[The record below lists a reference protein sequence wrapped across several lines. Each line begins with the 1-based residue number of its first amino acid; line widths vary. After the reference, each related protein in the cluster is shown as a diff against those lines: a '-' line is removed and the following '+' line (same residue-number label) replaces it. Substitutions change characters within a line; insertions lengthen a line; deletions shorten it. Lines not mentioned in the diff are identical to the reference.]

1 MLGIRPS
8 SRSLALLHGE
18 AGSGRRPPPAH
29 ESKLRPVN
37 TSGPQSLL
45 FPARAR
51 RISVSRDAHPPYIR
65 NNTLLEPLAHACAR
79 ASLRLSA
86 NSAFQAAP
94 RKIITA
100 ESCSQMIK
108 PITAARPPYTTPY
121 GTRRT

>member
-1 MLGIRPS
+1 MLGIRPG
-8 SRSLALLHGE
+8 SRRPVLLHGV
-18 AGSGRRPPPAH
+18 AGSGPRPPPAR
-29 ESKLRPVN
+29 ESKLLRVN

-51 RISVSRDAHPPYIR
+51 RISVSRDVHPPYIR
-65 NNTLLEPLAHACAR
+65 NNTPLEPFAHARAR

-100 ESCSQMIK
+100 ESCIQMIK
-108 PITAARPPYTTPY
+108 PITAASPP
-121 GTRRT
+121 